1 MSNQEVF
8 NKVLAHLRK
17 QGRAAMDDES
27 TCVYRAP
34 NGTSCAVGCLLPDNL
49 YDPRIEGESVD
60 ALVWTRAGDFPAI
73 AAFLE
78 RFDIDLLIDLQIAH
92 DRRLADYGVAF
103 WDQRMAGIAE
113 EYGLVYTP
121 PGAA

>member
-17 QGRAAMDDES
+17 QGHAAMDDES

-49 YDPRIEGESVD
+49 YDPRIEGRSVD
-60 ALVWTRAGDFPAI
+60 ALVSTRASDFPAT

-78 RFDIDLLIDLQIAH
+78 RFDIDMLTDLQMAH
-92 DRRLADYGVAF
+92 DGRLADRGISA
-103 WDQRMAGIAE
+103 WEQRMAGIAKQ
-113 EYGLVYTP
+113 YGLVYTP